1 MNQYLTV
8 ERKKKNQWRID
19 SPLNKCFWENWIFAG
34 KKMKLDPY
42 LTSLTKINTKSRLKG
57 NTRNHR
63 NSRRKYRKKL
73 FDMGL
78 GNDFWV

>member
-1 MNQYLTV
+1 
-8 ERKKKNQWRID
+8 
-19 SPLNKCFWENWIFAG
+19 
-34 KKMKLDPY
+34 MKLDPY

-63 NSRRKYRKKL
+63 NSRRKDRNKL

-78 GNDFWV
+78 GNDFWI

>member
-1 MNQYLTV
+1 
-8 ERKKKNQWRID
+8 
-19 SPLNKCFWENWIFAG
+19 
-34 KKMKLDPY
+34 MKLDPY